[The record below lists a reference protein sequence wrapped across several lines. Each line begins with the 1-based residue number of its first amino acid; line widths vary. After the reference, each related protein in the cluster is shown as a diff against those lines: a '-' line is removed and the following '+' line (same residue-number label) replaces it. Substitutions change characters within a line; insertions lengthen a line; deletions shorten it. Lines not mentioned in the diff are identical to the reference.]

1 MSNIVC
7 EKCGSPYIT
16 PGRNQVI
23 DDEGNITEEEVECTD
38 CHNIWTIKYRGMAD
52 RDILLSQKS
61 RPLLFCA
68 AHQLES
74 FIKKGIAQAKHKQN
88 LKRAEHSM
96 HWTMGILPP
105 LKHYPRRQRIMVNWL
120 CSSPPHCQ

>member
-7 EKCGSPYIT
+7 ENCGSPYIT
-16 PGRNQVI
+16 PGRNQVV

-68 AHQLES
+68 DHQLES
-74 FIKKGIAQAKHKQN
+74 FIKKGYRASEAQAE
-88 LKRAEHSM
+88 LEARRTPRALDNGDSAASQALS
-96 HWTMGILPP
+96 TPSADNGQLA
-105 LKHYPRRQRIMVNWL
+105 LF
-120 CSSPPHCQ
+120 